1 MKQLFKILLAATTI
15 AAMAWACKKTQPE
28 QPKPQPEPKKETTF
42 VLEAVVTGEA
52 NFDGTG
58 EISYTVKS
66 IKKIKEKEE
75 FMPWTM
81 EFSTDGGQSWTTEKP
96 AFVPLITKKEEN
108 GDLTAKAYTATFA
121 AQEKTLQTSDI
132 ILKGRE
138 VKNNIDLSMVD
149 IHGEAL
155 TGGQSTANCY
165 IIHNPG
171 TYKFPTI
178 YGNAK
183 KNGQNNESA
192 YKSSKT
198 GNANVLE
205 NFIKAD
211 GNAITKPEIEGI
223 KDACLIWQDT
233 KDLISDIKF
242 ADNYI
247 SFEVKK
253 ETIHNGNAIIAV
265 RDASNTILWSW
276 HIWVTERDLHPVEVE
291 NFQNEKYNFM
301 PVNLGWCGF
310 GNEWYAP
317 REVKA
322 RLKQEG
328 GKTVDLTFNQKQE
341 VLANDYDIKN
351 GNNPYYQWGRKDP
364 MLPSDGFTA
373 VIGKDKTCY
382 PGSAEY
388 KFKYGTDGLNTKDIK
403 EYIKNPHKFKIK
415 FEMENKYYNL
425 WSNDNDK
432 TTPNDDTVIKTVYD
446 PSPVGYTVPAPNAF
460 TGFTSTGQDTNTSSE
475 FNVKGNFDK
484 GWHFYS
490 RPGKQGPTLFFPVCG
505 WRNYSSGTLEDVSIF
520 GNYWTAGPYDNLSG
534 RRLGFYSNGV
544 YTLNYYYRSYGYAV
558 RCTQEK

>member
-1 MKQLFKILLAATTI
+1 MKQLFKILLAVAVV
-15 AAMAWACKKTQPE
+15 AAMTLACKKTQPE
-28 QPKPQPEPKKETTF
+28 QPTPQPEPKKDTTF

-52 NFDGTG
+52 NYDGSG

-75 FMPWTM
+75 FMPWSM

-96 AFVPLITKKEEN
+96 EFVTVTTKEEN
-108 GDLTAKAYTATFA
+108 GDLTAKTYTATFA

-132 ILKGRE
+132 ILKAKP
-138 VKNNIDLSMVD
+138 VLSNVDLSMVD
-149 IHGEAL
+149 IHGEKL
-155 TGGQSTANCY
+155 TSGQSTANCY
-165 IIHNPG
+165 VIHNPG

-183 KNGQNNESA
+183 KNGQNNTQA
-192 YKSSKT
+192 YTSTKSGTKI
-198 GNANVLE
+198 LQ

-211 GNAITKPEIEGI
+211 GNAITKPEIESI
-223 KDACLIWQDT
+223 ANACLIWQDT
-233 KDLISDIKF
+233 KDLISNISYN
-242 ADNYI
+242 ANYV

-265 RDASNTILWSW
+265 RDASNNILWSW
-276 HIWVTERDLHPVEVE
+276 HIWVTERDLHPVEVT
-291 NFQNEKYNFM
+291 NFQNVTYNFM

-341 VLANDYDIKN
+341 VLDNDYDLKN
-351 GNNPYYQWGRKDP
+351 GNCTFFQWGRKDP
-364 MLPSDGFTA
+364 MLPSDGTSSK
-373 VIGKDKTCY
+373 KDKSCY
-382 PGSAEY
+382 TNDAQY
-388 KFKYGTDGLNTKDIK
+388 AFKYGTDGLNKKDIK
-403 EYIKNPHKFKIK
+403 EYIKNPHKFNIK
-415 FEMENKYYNL
+415 LEMETKYYNL

-505 WRNYSSGTLEDVSIF
+505 WRNDSSGTLEDFSLF
-520 GNYWTAGPYDNLSG
+520 GNYWTAGPYDTLSG
-534 RRLGFYSNGV
+534 RRLGFYSDGV
-544 YTLNYYYRSYGYAV
+544 YTLNYYYRSYGYTV
-558 RCTQEK
+558 RCAEEK

>member
-1 MKQLFKILLAATTI
+1 MKQLFKILLSVAVVT
-15 AAMAWACKKTQPE
+15 AMVWACKKTEPE
-28 QPKPQPEPKKETTF
+28 KPKQEEKKDTTF
-42 VLEAVVTGEA
+42 VLEATVTGEA
-52 NFDGTG
+52 KYDGTG

-96 AFVPLITKKEEN
+96 EFVTVTTKEEN
-108 GDLTAKAYTATFA
+108 GDLTAKTYKATFTP
-121 AQEKTLQTSDI
+121 QVKTLQTSDI
-132 ILKGRE
+132 ILKARE
-138 VKNNIDLSMVD
+138 VKNNVDLSMVD
-149 IHGEAL
+149 IHGEKLA
-155 TGGQSTANCY
+155 TGQSTANCY
-165 IIHNPG
+165 VIHNPG
-171 TYKFPTI
+171 TYKFPTV

-183 KNGQNNESA
+183 KNGQNNTQA
-192 YKSSKT
+192 YTSTKSGTKI
-198 GNANVLE
+198 LQ

-223 KDACLIWQDT
+223 ANACLIWQDT
-233 KDLISDIKF
+233 KDLIS
-242 ADNYI
+242 NI
-247 SFEVKK
+247 SFDSANQYVKFEVKK

-265 RDASNTILWSW
+265 RDNSNTILWSW
-276 HIWVTERDLHPVEVE
+276 HIWVTERDLHPVEVT
-291 NFQNEKYNFM
+291 NFQSNTYNFM

-328 GKTVDLTFNQKQE
+328 GKSVELSFNQKQE
-341 VLANDYDIKN
+341 VLDNDYDIKN
-351 GNNPYYQWGRKDP
+351 GNNTYFQWGRKDP
-364 MLPSDGFTA
+364 MLPGDGITA
-373 VIGKDKTCY
+373 GNGKDKTC
-382 PGSAEY
+382 
-388 KFKYGTDGLNTKDIK
+388 FTTDTQYSFQHTGLNTKEIK
-403 EYIKNPHKFKIK
+403 EYIRNPHKFNIK
-415 FEMENKYYNL
+415 LEMETKYYNL

-520 GNYWTAGPYDNLSG
+520 GNYWTAGPYDTLSG
-534 RRLGFYSNGV
+534 RRLGFYSDGV
-544 YTLNYYYRSYGYAV
+544 YTLNYYYRNYGYAV